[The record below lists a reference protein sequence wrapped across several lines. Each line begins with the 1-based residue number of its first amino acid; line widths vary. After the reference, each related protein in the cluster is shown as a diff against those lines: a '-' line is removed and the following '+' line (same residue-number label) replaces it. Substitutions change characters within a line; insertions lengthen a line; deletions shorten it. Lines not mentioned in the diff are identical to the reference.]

1 MTTYQNRAIVQIR
14 ELILRGELGPGERIT
29 EEGLGERL
37 AMSRTPIR
45 AALPALAR
53 EGLLTPS
60 ETRGYYVRAF
70 SQQDVIDAI
79 DLRGLL
85 EGMAARVVAERGA
98 PPSVLQALQSCLA
111 EGDRIFTK
119 SSFAEGDGT
128 LFAEMNTR
136 FHAIIVEAAN
146 SRVIADAVT
155 ANDRVPF
162 AAAGAV
168 AFDKMP
174 AEFMF
179 ELLRYA
185 HRQHHAVVQALASG
199 QGTRAELL
207 MREHTQPVKESLNLA
222 PHKDTVVPLFAAGR
236 GTGTTD

>member
-1 MTTYQNRAIVQIR
+1 MTTHQNRAIVQIR
-14 ELILRGELGPGERIT
+14 ELILRGELGPGARIT
-29 EEGLGERL
+29 EEGLAERL
-37 AMSRTPIR
+37 QMSRTPVR

-79 DLRGLL
+79 ELRGVL
-85 EGMAARVVAERGA
+85 EGMAARLVAERGA
-98 PPSVLQALQSCLA
+98 PPSLLRDLQSCLA

-119 SSFAEGDGT
+119 TSFADGDEES
-128 LFAEMNTR
+128 FAAMNLR
-136 FHAIIVEAAN
+136 FHALIVAAAD
-146 SRVIADAVT
+146 SRVIADAIT

-174 AEFMF
+174 PEFMF
-179 ELLRYA
+179 ALLRYA
-185 HRQHHAVVQALASG
+185 HRQHHAIVEALSRGQSG
-199 QGTRAELL
+199 RVELL
-207 MREHTQPVKESLNLA
+207 MHEHVQPVKDSLNLA
-222 PHKDTVVPLFAAGR
+222 PPKDDTVPLFAKNRSAV
-236 GTGTTD
+236 

>member
-1 MTTYQNRAIVQIR
+1 MATHQNRAIVQIR

-60 ETRGYYVRAF
+60 ETRGYFVRAF

-85 EGMAARVVAERGA
+85 EGMAARIVAERG
-98 PPSVLQALQSCLA
+98 PSPAVLQELQSCID
-111 EGDRIFTK
+111 EGDRLFSKSMFADGDEEIFAT
-119 SSFAEGDGT
+119 
-128 LFAEMNTR
+128 MNTR
-136 FHAIIVEAAN
+136 FHAIIIEASN
-146 SRVIADAVT
+146 SKVIADAIT

-168 AFDKMP
+168 AFDRMP
-174 AEFMF
+174 GAFMF
-179 ELLRYA
+179 ELLRFA
-185 HRQHHAVVQALASG
+185 HRQHHAIVQAFANG
-199 QGTRAELL
+199 QSSRIETL
-207 MREHTQPVKESLNLA
+207 MREHAHIVTESLNL
-222 PHKDTVVPLFAAGR
+222 PQPKDGPVPLFAKASR
-236 GTGTTD
+236 SRQ

>member
-1 MTTYQNRAIVQIR
+1 MATHQNRAIVLIR
-14 ELILRGELGPGERIT
+14 EMILRGELGPGERIT

-37 AMSRTPIR
+37 DMSRTPIR

-60 ETRGYYVRAF
+60 ETRGYFVRAF

-85 EGMAARVVAERGA
+85 EGMAARIVAERGA
-98 PPSVLQALQSCLA
+98 TPSVLQALQSCLD
-111 EGDRIFTK
+111 EGDRIFVK
-119 SSFAEGDGT
+119 SSFADGDGA
-128 LFAEMNTR
+128 LFAAMNTR
-136 FHAIIVEAAN
+136 FHATIVEAAN
-146 SRVIADAVT
+146 SKVIADAIT

-185 HRQHHAVVQALASG
+185 HRQHHTVVQALTNGESS
-199 QGTRAELL
+199 RVESL
-207 MREHTQPVKESLNLA
+207 MREHTQPVKDSLNLA
-222 PHKDTVVPLFAAGR
+222 PRKDAIVPLFAKSRSMGAS
-236 GTGTTD
+236 

>member
-1 MTTYQNRAIVQIR
+1 MATHQNRAIVQIR
-14 ELILRGELGPGERIT
+14 EMILRGDLGPGERIT

-37 AMSRTPIR
+37 DMSRTPIR
-45 AALPALAR
+45 AALPALER

-60 ETRGYYVRAF
+60 ETRGYFVRSF

-85 EGMAARVVAERGA
+85 EGMAARMLAERGA
-98 PPSVLQALQSCLA
+98 APSVLQALQSCLD
-111 EGDRIFTK
+111 EGDRIFVTVGFTEDDGAA
-119 SSFAEGDGT
+119 FA
-128 LFAEMNTR
+128 AMNTR
-136 FHAIIVEAAN
+136 FHAIVVEAAN
-146 SRVIADAVT
+146 SKVIADAIT

-174 AEFMF
+174 PEFMF

-185 HRQHHAVVQALASG
+185 HRQHHAVVDALTHG
-199 QGTRAELL
+199 QSARVELL

-222 PHKDTVVPLFAAGR
+222 SRKDAIVPLFAKSGTAGA
-236 GTGTTD
+236 D